1 MNELVHARGTQSDTE
16 KGQSPTEATEAT
28 KNKKKTTP
36 FDIIAMITASMAAF
50 EALTSSDLAELAT
63 RTKETVKNPVL
74 AAGIVAVYA
83 YMVMNSAN

>member
-16 KGQSPTEATEAT
+16 IGQAQNEVTEA
-28 KNKKKTTP
+28 KKKKKTTP

-50 EALTSSDLAELAT
+50 EALTGSDLAELAT
-63 RTKETVKNPVL
+63 KTKETVKNPLL
-74 AAGIVAVYA
+74 AVGIVAVYA

>member
-1 MNELVHARGTQSDTE
+1 MNELVHARGTQFDTE
-16 KGQSPTEATEAT
+16 KGQSPTEATEAK
-28 KNKKKTTP
+28 KNKKKTT

-50 EALTSSDLAELAT
+50 EALTSSDLADLAT

-83 YMVMNSAN
+83 YMVMNNAN